1 MVMNNTE
8 IFPEDQKQR
17 LVMNNTEIF
26 PEDQKQ
32 RLVGYGE
39 KCSRMPKANKD

>member
-1 MVMNNTE
+1 M
-8 IFPEDQKQR
+8 
-17 LVMNNTEIF
+17 VMNNTEIF

-32 RLVGYGE
+32 RLVGYGK